1 MFKLSEI
8 RSQTVSF
15 PYAFSPPESK
25 AELSENDVLPLMLTI
40 EEDRMHMAPANGSS
54 EFEGFIVI
62 VNQPDRQCD
71 NPNDFQLFVAIR

>member
-1 MFKLSEI
+1 M
-8 RSQTVSF
+8 
-15 PYAFSPPESK
+15 
-25 AELSENDVLPLMLTI
+25 PLMLTF